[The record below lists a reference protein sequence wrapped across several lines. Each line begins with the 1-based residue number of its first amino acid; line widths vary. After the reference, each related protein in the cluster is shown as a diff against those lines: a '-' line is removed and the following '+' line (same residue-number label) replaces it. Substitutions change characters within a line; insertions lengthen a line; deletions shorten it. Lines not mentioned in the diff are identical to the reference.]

1 MIAFPNAK
9 INLGLQILSKFPD
22 GFHSIRSVFY
32 PIGLKDKIEL
42 SLAGNEPGI
51 KFSSSGISIPG
62 DSEFNLCVKAYQLIS
77 KDYLL
82 PGVKLH
88 LHKTIPVGA
97 GLGGGSSDAAFF
109 IRLLN
114 DQLELGLSWG
124 ELHHYAKQIGS
135 DCSFFITNKPAIV
148 SGRGEEMEPIPEIL
162 KDCFLVLVC
171 PPVHM
176 STKEAY
182 GLVTP
187 SPAPFDL
194 EDFLIQNQPET
205 WKEKVQND
213 FEKPIFNL
221 HPSLAGI
228 KKKLYELGAVYSSM
242 TGSGSAVYG
251 IFREQKAS
259 VEPEFEEFGSC
270 FVWSGMF

>member
-1 MIAFPNAK
+1 M
-9 INLGLQILSKFPD
+9 
-22 GFHSIRSVFY
+22 
-32 PIGLKDKIEL
+32 EL
-42 SLAGNEPGI
+42 SPTGNESGI
-51 KFSSSGISIPG
+51 VFSSSGISIPG
-62 DSEFNLCVKAYQLIS
+62 DSESNLCVRAYQLIG

-88 LHKTIPVGA
+88 LHKSIPVGA

-114 DQLELGLSWG
+114 DQFELGLSWG

-148 SGRGEEMEPIPEIL
+148 SGRGEEMEPVPEIL

-171 PPVHM
+171 PAVHM

-182 GLVTP
+182 DLVTP
-187 SPAPFDL
+187 TPPMFDL
-194 EDFLIQNQPET
+194 EDFLLQNQPEA

-213 FEKPIFNL
+213 FEKPIFSL

-251 IFREQKAS
+251 IFREQKTS
-259 VEPEFEEFGSC
+259 IEPEFEAFGSC
-270 FVWSGMF
+270 FVWSGML